1 MKPKVARYENIIMQY
16 LITLYTKLKIKHS
29 NHNSKKNQET
39 LINKCKDQQ
48 SIKFYKSYK
57 TRYK

>member
-1 MKPKVARYENIIMQY
+1 MKPKVARYEIIMQY

-39 LINKCKDQQ
+39 
-48 SIKFYKSYK
+48 
-57 TRYK
+57 